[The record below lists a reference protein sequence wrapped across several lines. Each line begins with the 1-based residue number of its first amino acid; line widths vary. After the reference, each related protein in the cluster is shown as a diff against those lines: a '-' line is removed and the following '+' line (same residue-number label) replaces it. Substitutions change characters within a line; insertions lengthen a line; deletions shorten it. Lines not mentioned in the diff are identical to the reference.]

1 MWWYSEYSQ
10 GVNEGQTDSIEHMN
24 KSFSCSYTNKIV
36 DKEIIKAPKLYE
48 QRAAHT
54 SCIGLQERKQ
64 GSGWG

>member
-1 MWWYSEYSQ
+1 MWWYIEYSQ

-24 KSFSCSYTNKIV
+24 KSFSCNYTNKIV
-36 DKEIIKAPKLYE
+36 DKEIIYQSFNE

-54 SCIGLQERKQ
+54 SCIALQERKQ